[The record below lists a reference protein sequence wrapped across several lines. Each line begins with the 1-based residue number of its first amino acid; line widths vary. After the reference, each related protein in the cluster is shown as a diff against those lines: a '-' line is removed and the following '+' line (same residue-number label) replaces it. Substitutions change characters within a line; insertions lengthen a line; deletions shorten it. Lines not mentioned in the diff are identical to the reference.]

1 MTTLEFWQAIYIE
14 AYKLR
19 GISLAKDEAD
29 LALKQ
34 LEESW
39 EMDDTIIVDDTPPQ
53 YPQKSPNNYYKTG
66 DSLPSTMEEY
76 DNMPQSIGSGK
87 IKKIWDTIRW

>member
-1 MTTLEFWQAIYIE
+1 MTSCEFWQAIYIE

-19 GISLAKDEAD
+19 GIASAKDEAD

-39 EMDDTIIVDDTPPQ
+39 EMDDTIIEDDTPTQ
-53 YPQKSPNNYYKTG
+53 YPQKSPNNYLDTPAVF
-66 DSLPSTMEEY
+66 PSVMEEY